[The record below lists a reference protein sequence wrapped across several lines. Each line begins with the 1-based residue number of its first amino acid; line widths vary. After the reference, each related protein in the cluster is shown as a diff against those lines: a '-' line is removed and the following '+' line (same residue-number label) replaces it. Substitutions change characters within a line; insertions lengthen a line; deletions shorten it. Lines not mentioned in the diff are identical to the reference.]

1 MVINKTS
8 NSDIMIFNTTGGGGG
23 ATMDDDRGLSD
34 GDENVCFNL
43 SYSSASSGPGE
54 AVNKKAKRR
63 SNHGTWRWDGEEPLV
78 LVQN

>member
-8 NSDIMIFNTTGGGGG
+8 NSDIMIFNTTTGGGS
-23 ATMDDDRGLSD
+23 ATMDD
-34 GDENVCFNL
+34 DENVCFNL

-54 AVNKKAKRR
+54 AVNEKTKRR
-63 SNHGTWRWDGEEPLV
+63 SNHGAWRWNGEGPLV

>member
-8 NSDIMIFNTTGGGGG
+8 NSDIMIFNTTTGGG
-23 ATMDDDRGLSD
+23 ATMDDDRGLLD

-54 AVNKKAKRR
+54 AANEKTKRR
-63 SNHGTWRWDGEEPLV
+63 SNHGTWRWNGEGPLV